1 MTKQDLLNMVQAMP
15 DDAPFDKI
23 VAQLRKARVVAEIE
37 AGLEEVSRGDVVS
50 HEEMR
55 RRAKEWK
62 QNR

>member
-1 MTKQDLLNMVQAMP
+1 MTKQELLDMVQAMP

-50 HEEMR
+50 HDEMKR
-55 RRAKEWK
+55 RDA
-62 QNR
+62 